1 MVSQCSQRL
10 QVSFQLW
17 RKVGSILREGFVSY
31 YPLLVWVGLFGI
43 KLKNNSYVVKS
54 KVSVIIYA
62 FGSAINI
69 FMYEPVSA
77 VWMICANEHPA
88 HWWFILSKQFSVKNL
103 DLHVKVKTTS
113 WRHHLL
119 KASGSIFFCMKSLL
133 QVIKIKGDE
142 REDLKVLATGVAAA
156 LASRKVFFFYLSYS
170 SFALSMTSK
179 LEFFV
184 ASKKP
189 ETFFFYEI
197 VMLSP

>member
-1 MVSQCSQRL
+1 
-10 QVSFQLW
+10 
-17 RKVGSILREGFVSY
+17 
-31 YPLLVWVGLFGI
+31 
-43 KLKNNSYVVKS
+43 
-54 KVSVIIYA
+54 
-62 FGSAINI
+62 
-69 FMYEPVSA
+69 
-77 VWMICANEHPA
+77 
-88 HWWFILSKQFSVKNL
+88 
-103 DLHVKVKTTS
+103 
-113 WRHHLL
+113 
-119 KASGSIFFCMKSLL
+119 MKSLL